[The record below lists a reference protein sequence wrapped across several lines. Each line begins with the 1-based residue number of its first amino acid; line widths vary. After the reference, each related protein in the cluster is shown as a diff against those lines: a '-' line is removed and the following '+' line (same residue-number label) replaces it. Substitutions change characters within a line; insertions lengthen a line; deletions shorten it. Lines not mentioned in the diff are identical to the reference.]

1 MKPLEV
7 QTITELC
14 GYIKKMRFITHLK
27 PCEYRK
33 QSYNAQLK
41 FCGYSDMMLT
51 VMDIL
56 KVSILALEA
65 DAPYNSTE
73 IVDSSANVRNLL
85 EIALQLIP
93 IEEIQLLDEVHE
105 LYQQHNREEKEN
117 TKDGEGGV

>member
-14 GYIKKMRFITHLK
+14 GYIKKMRYYTHLK
-27 PCEYRK
+27 PCEHR
-33 QSYNAQLK
+33 QHSYTAQLK

-56 KVSILALEA
+56 KVSVLALEA
-65 DAPYNSTE
+65 DEPHNATH
-73 IVDSSANVRNLL
+73 ITDSSANVRNLL

-105 LYQQHNREEKEN
+105 LYQQHNREEKQ
-117 TKDGEGGV
+117 KGG